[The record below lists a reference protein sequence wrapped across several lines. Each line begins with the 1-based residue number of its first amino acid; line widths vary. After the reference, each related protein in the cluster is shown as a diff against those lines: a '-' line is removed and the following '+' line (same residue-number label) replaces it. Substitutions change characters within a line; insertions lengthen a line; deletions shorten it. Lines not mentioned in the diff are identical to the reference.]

1 MVLLRAKEGPCAGA
15 VFKVDKESIVIG
27 RDSDCE
33 VPLADQGVSRRH
45 AEVYRIGEM
54 YFIRDLGSRNGSFVN
69 DEEVKEAMLRNGDRI
84 RIGSTVLTFEDV
96 PPEVES
102 NIPQEVLYSSAIDPG
117 STIEFKVSALDLMA
131 DMEEPE
137 EKLPPSSMHS
147 RYLSALYKMAKTI
160 ATEKDEKSLL
170 EKTAQMAAEAV
181 GADDCY
187 VLLKSGSE
195 DELSLEAAF
204 QLRPYKSPLLSK
216 TVIKP
221 VIRYGR
227 AVLTPNVS
235 QDERFKDKASLV
247 LSKANTIMCVPIVA
261 NEQTIG
267 ALYLSSRQL
276 NKSFNNEDL
285 ELMVAVGIQLG
296 SALFALQAERK
307 QKESMLGLVR
317 VLVEAVDAREPNL
330 AGYSE
335 VVAETARSIAEVM
348 KLSEEEKD
356 AILLAGFLHNIGW
369 LTVTERDINES
380 ASAESSDKRI
390 EYKLAKGAERVL
402 MQIPGFEKI
411 VPLIKYSYQ
420 LFDGSGLPEHRKG
433 EEIPL
438 GARIISVA
446 RQYAFALKRSNVR
459 DAFIHLNQLSETG
472 WLDPVVVKAL
482 AVAYRQGKIPGK
494 AQ

>member
-1 MVLLRAKEGPCAGA
+1 
-15 VFKVDKESIVIG
+15 
-27 RDSDCE
+27 
-33 VPLADQGVSRRH
+33 
-45 AEVYRIGEM
+45 
-54 YFIRDLGSRNGSFVN
+54 
-69 DEEVKEAMLRNGDRI
+69 
-84 RIGSTVLTFEDV
+84 
-96 PPEVES
+96 
-102 NIPQEVLYSSAIDPG
+102 
-117 STIEFKVSALDLMA
+117 
-131 DMEEPE
+131 
-137 EKLPPSSMHS
+137 
-147 RYLSALYKMAKTI
+147 
-160 ATEKDEKSLL
+160 
-170 EKTAQMAAEAV
+170 
-181 GADDCY
+181 
-187 VLLKSGSE
+187 LKSGSE

-411 VPLIKYSYQ
+411 VPLIKYSYE